1 MTEHIYTKVFL
12 EVEISDIMNHF
23 AGNEWSKKKEILSL
37 KAEFQGV
44 FSFPIGRIGE
54 KIINSNY
61 C

>member
-1 MTEHIYTKVFL
+1 MTERIYTKVFL

-44 FSFPIGRIGE
+44 FFFHNRTYWR
-54 KIINSNY
+54 KNY
-61 C
+61 K